1 MIEAVEKREK
11 EAVIGLLQE
20 QVELEG
26 KLVSLYRKTAGEIQS
41 KPVHHLLH
49 TVMLDSMKH
58 IDFCQTALEILHG
71 EDVLKEEKGI
81 C

>member
-26 KLVSLYRKTAGEIQS
+26 KLVSLYRKTAW
-41 KPVHHLLH
+41 
-49 TVMLDSMKH
+49 
-58 IDFCQTALEILHG
+58 
-71 EDVLKEEKGI
+71 
-81 C
+81 